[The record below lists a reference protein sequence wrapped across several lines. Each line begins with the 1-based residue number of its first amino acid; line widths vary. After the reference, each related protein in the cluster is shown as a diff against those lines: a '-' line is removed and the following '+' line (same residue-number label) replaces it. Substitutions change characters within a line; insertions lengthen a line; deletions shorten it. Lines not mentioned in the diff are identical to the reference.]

1 MKLSIEDIREF
12 QALCKNDL
20 HLDIPDEQ
28 AEQTAH
34 NMLRFL
40 QSIFNSDDYDANK
53 KV

>member
-28 AEQTAH
+28 AEEIAN

-40 QSIFNSDDYDANK
+40 QCILNSDVYDANK
-53 KV
+53 KI